1 MNMHSISGGKGELGD
16 MVYEDKEYGQCPWA
30 RAREVGIALIKQ
42 RAKKEDTHNARGEHC
57 TTMITSDLDIRIK
70 ADVFFAAA
78 ILSFQPQLGRTLQ
91 RRGIVLHV
99 VVLLGEIMWVSLH
112 LRMEMPSLSVWQRI

>member
-42 RAKKEDTHNARGEHC
+42 RAKKEDTHDARGEHC

-70 ADVFFAAA
+70 ADVFLPPLYFH
-78 ILSFQPQLGRTLQ
+78 SNRSW
-91 RRGIVLHV
+91 
-99 VVLLGEIMWVSLH
+99 GERCSDGGSYFMLWFSSA
-112 LRMEMPSLSVWQRI
+112 R